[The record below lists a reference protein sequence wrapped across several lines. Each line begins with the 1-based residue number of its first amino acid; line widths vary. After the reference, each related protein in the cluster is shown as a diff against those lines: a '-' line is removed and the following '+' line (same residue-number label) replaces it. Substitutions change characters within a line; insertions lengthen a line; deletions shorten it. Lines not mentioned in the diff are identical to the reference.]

1 MIVRMRVCLFGV
13 MGHLTIVQRTVTG
26 IQMNRMVELVKTV
39 LSCMAENGTT
49 IAARRSL
56 ATSVKDP
63 KACISLKSVLGMVT

>member
-13 MGHLTIVQRTVTG
+13 MGHLTIVQCIATG
-26 IQMNRMVELVKTV
+26 IQMNQMTGLVRTV

-49 IAARRSL
+49 IAARKSL

-63 KACISLKSVLGMVT
+63 KVC